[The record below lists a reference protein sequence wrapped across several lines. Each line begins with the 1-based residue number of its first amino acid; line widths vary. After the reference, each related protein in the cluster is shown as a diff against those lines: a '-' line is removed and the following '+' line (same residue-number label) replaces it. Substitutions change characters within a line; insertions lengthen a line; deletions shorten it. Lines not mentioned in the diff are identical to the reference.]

1 MLRGGVCKEDR
12 WFVLE
17 LLRLD
22 FHLCD
27 LSFDRHRSGSEKGV
41 HPLAPP
47 ASWHPRL
54 LGTRSILVNVECD
67 ICVLFFAG
75 IGASWRMASLEVVVP
90 WTICI
95 SSNSVG
101 FGLLFCVH
109 RLCF

>member
-41 HPLAPP
+41 HPL
-47 ASWHPRL
+47 HPRL
-54 LGTRSILVNVECD
+54 LGT
-67 ICVLFFAG
+67 
-75 IGASWRMASLEVVVP
+75 SWRVYHSGH
-90 WTICI
+90 
-95 SSNSVG
+95 VG
-101 FGLLFCVH
+101 TPGFLAPPLSWHPYHSGQCRV
-109 RLCF
+109 RYLCFVFCRDRSVLEDGIT